1 MSRPRYRLIDHT
13 ADMAFDVE
21 GADWPGL
28 LAEATRAVA
37 DVMLEEGDAEAV
49 ALDAVREIEVSGA
62 DREDVLVAWLNEVVV
77 LFEDEGFLAREAIF
91 EELSETAAR
100 GTLRG
105 RELDFDVVQPDR
117 VIKAVTYHD
126 LEVVPGDETMPWR
139 ATIVL
144 DL

>member
-21 GADWPGL
+21 GADWPAL
-28 LAEATRAVA
+28 LAEATGAVA
-37 DVMLEEGDAEAV
+37 DILLEQREEGTET
-49 ALDAVREIEVSGA
+49 LDAVREIEVSGA

-77 LFEDEGFLAREAIF
+77 LFEDEGFLAREAHF
-91 EELSETAAR
+91 AELSETRAR

-105 RELDFDVVQPDR
+105 RELDFALEAPDR

-126 LEVVPGDETMPWR
+126 LAVVPGTETTPWR

>member
-1 MSRPRYRLIDHT
+1 MKRPRYRLIDHT

-21 GADWPGL
+21 GASWPAL

-37 DVMLEEGDAEAV
+37 DIVLEEGTGTEKLNAAREIAV
-49 ALDAVREIEVSGA
+49 AGA

-77 LFEDEGFLAREAIF
+77 LFEDEAFLAREASF
-91 EELSETAAR
+91 EELSETSAR

-105 RELDFDVVQPDR
+105 RELDFGEEPPDR

-126 LEVVPGDETMPWR
+126 LAVVPGDETTPWR